1 MVDAPTRVTPHP
13 RGMTWRRHQRPAL
26 RAKVLGR

>member
-13 RGMTWRRHQRPAL
+13 RGMTWRRHQRPA
-26 RAKVLGR
+26 